1 MIYLLGLGV
10 YDRSTVHLV
19 RSLLYKKNLKMIY
32 LLGLGVYDLSTRTGS
47 VWFYLLGLGV
57 YDRST
62 DWGSRTKGG
71 GVGWQAGIQSYRG

>member
-47 VWFYLLGLGV
+47 V
-57 YDRST
+57 
-62 DWGSRTKGG
+62 
-71 GVGWQAGIQSYRG
+71 